1 MPRSPLDSL
10 LRLRRQ
16 ELDEAKRLLSEALA
30 QAMMAAEAVKTA
42 EQNMVNE
49 RDIALD
55 LSADDRTVETYS
67 RWLPIGRAALERARK
82 LEQDA
87 ATGVQSSRTRVNMA
101 RAALEVAEKLAE
113 ARAQEEQARRDRQ
126 EQNALDDLSARRFHK
141 QE

>member
-1 MPRSPLDSL
+1 MARSPLDSL

-30 QAMMAAEAVKTA
+30 QAMTAANAIKNA
-42 EQNMVNE
+42 EQNMVKE

-82 LEQDA
+82 QEQDA
-87 ATGVQSSRTRVNMA
+87 AAGVQSSRTRVNMA

-113 ARAQEEQARRDRQ
+113 SRAKEEQARQDKK
-126 EQNALDDLSARRFHK
+126 EQNTLDDLSARRSYDA
-141 QE
+141 E